1 MTETVTIPKE
11 EIERLEERVKKLAM
25 EKSYLQL
32 VTRLLDELS
41 AASGLENTI
50 DKMLLTTLQNIG
62 STSIKIYYVIDNDIY
77 YADVFGKKNKLE
89 AIDDAPVKKVFETRM
104 FIELEEPFSA
114 TQMTTPEFTKSNTWI
129 FPLLVGQDII
139 GVCKMEGMLIAAR
152 QIQPYLQTFF
162 NHVTLILKNEILGE
176 TRLKKAYDQL
186 SKVNANLINE
196 VARRKGAEEALEK
209 KVLERTAELRNIN
222 EALRRRETELEEAQ
236 RVGQVGSWQ
245 WIVATDAIIWSKG
258 YYRII
263 GRDPALPPP
272 NYKEHLKMYADESA
286 TRLDAAVA
294 ESLKNGTP
302 YELDLEL
309 LHPDGSR
316 RFMVA
321 RGEAVC
327 NMAGEVAILRGTLQD
342 ITGRKKA
349 ETELRA
355 SEQRLDQHL
364 MHTPLGV
371 IEWNLRFKIIKW
383 NPAAETIFGYRE
395 SEAIGSNASLIV
407 PPGSK
412 EDVDQVW
419 GDLIRKN
426 GGTRNTNENITKD
439 GRIIICEWYNTP
451 LVDEAGNIIG
461 VASLVQDITVRKRDE
476 EALKQY
482 TEELKRSNEEI
493 QRSYERTET
502 IIDGVIN
509 TIGKIVETR
518 DPYTAGH
525 ENHVALLAEM
535 IAREMGFT
543 KEKIIATRIAG
554 AIHDVGKIYVPAE
567 ILSKPGLLSELEM
580 NMVKVHAA
588 ASYEILKII
597 EFPWPVAQIVLQH
610 QERFDGSGYPNGLK
624 GEQILLE
631 ARVVSVADVVEAM
644 SFPRPYRE
652 AYGQEKALEEIARN
666 RGILYD
672 SNVVDACLRLF
683 REKRFSFEIKNI
695 DDFQSAGLQTGIKK
709 L

>member
-1 MTETVTIPKE
+1 MTETVTIPKK

-41 AASGLENTI
+41 AVSGLENTI
-50 DKMLLTTLQNIG
+50 EKMLLTTLHNVG

-77 YADVFGKKNKLE
+77 YADVFGNKMKLE

-104 FIELEEPFSA
+104 FIETEDPFSA
-114 TQMTTPEFTKSNTWI
+114 TEMTTPEFTRAKSWV
-129 FPLLVGQDII
+129 FPLLVGPDII

-152 QIQPYLQTFF
+152 HIQQHLQTFF
-162 NHVTLILKNEILGE
+162 NHVALILKNEILGE
-176 TRLKKAYDQL
+176 TRLKKTYDQM
-186 SKVNANLINE
+186 SKVNANLMNE
-196 VARRKGAEEALEK
+196 IARRKRAEEALEK
-209 KVLERTAELRNIN
+209 RVLERTAELRNIN
-222 EALRRRETELEEAQ
+222 EALRRREMELEEAQ
-236 RVGQVGSWQ
+236 RMGQVGSWQ
-245 WIVATDAIIWSKG
+245 WIVATDTITWSKG
-258 YYRII
+258 YYRIV
-263 GRDPALPPP
+263 GRDMALPPP
-272 NYKEHLKMYADESA
+272 NYKEHLKMYTDESA
-286 TRLDAAVA
+286 ARLNA
-294 ESLKNGTP
+294 EVVECLKNGIP

-321 RGEAVC
+321 RGEAIR
-327 NMAGEVAILRGTLQD
+327 NTAGQVVILRGTLQD
-342 ITGRKKA
+342 ITA
-349 ETELRA
+349 
-355 SEQRLDQHL
+355 
-364 MHTPLGV
+364 
-371 IEWNLRFKIIKW
+371 
-383 NPAAETIFGYRE
+383 
-395 SEAIGSNASLIV
+395 
-407 PPGSK
+407 
-412 EDVDQVW
+412 
-419 GDLIRKN
+419 
-426 GGTRNTNENITKD
+426 
-439 GRIIICEWYNTP
+439 
-451 LVDEAGNIIG
+451 
-461 VASLVQDITVRKRDE
+461 RKRDE

-482 TEELKRSNEEI
+482 TEELKQSNEEI

-502 IIDGVIN
+502 IIDGVIS
-509 TIGKIVETR
+509 TIAKIVETR

-535 IAREMGFT
+535 IAGEMGFT
-543 KEKIIATRIAG
+543 KEKINATRIAG

-580 NMVKVHAA
+580 SMVRLHAA

-666 RGILYD
+666 SGILYD
-672 SNVVDACLRLF
+672 PNVVDACLRLF
-683 REKRFSFEIKNI
+683 REKHFSFNMKNNRKYSI
-695 DDFQSAGLQTGIKK
+695 LK
-709 L
+709 